1 MKKLNKFV
9 LKSLAL
15 LFAFSIAVSCGESKS
30 NQKVLF
36 DKIVSKA
43 GKTVSEID
51 KTASEIDKAVS
62 EANQS
67 SSKTSG
73 TSVAEGNYDGLEI
86 PVYTKGTLSETI
98 RKRYSYTVS
107 YNHEMKNPN
116 WVAWTISAEH
126 ASGKVQ
132 RMAFQDDEDMPGT
145 LSETIRKRY
154 SYTVSYNHE
163 MKNPNWV
170 AWTIS
175 AEHASGKVQRMAFQ
189 DDEDMPGP
197 KGYLSDYYN
206 SGYDRG
212 HMCPAADNKWSEKAM
227 EDCFLI
233 TNMCPQDN
241 GLNRGMWNSIEQQCR
256 SWAVKYGKVYVVC
269 GPIYLNQQHRKIGKN
284 KVVVPEAFF
293 KVVLRMGDYPQAI
306 GFICRNQSQKGR
318 KKTDFV
324 NSIDE
329 VERITGYDFFSK
341 LPDNIENKV
350 EAKADINEW

>member
-62 EANQS
+62 EINQAVSETNQS

-73 TSVAEGNYDGLEI
+73 TSVAEGNFDGLEI
-86 PVYTKGTLSETI
+86 PVYTRGTLSETI

-132 RMAFQDDEDMPGT
+132 RMAFQDDEDMP
-145 LSETIRKRY
+145 
-154 SYTVSYNHE
+154 
-163 MKNPNWV
+163 
-170 AWTIS
+170 
-175 AEHASGKVQRMAFQ
+175 
-189 DDEDMPGP
+189 DP

-269 GPIYLNQQHRKIGKN
+269 GPIYLNQQHRKIGRN

-350 EAKADINEW
+350 EAKADMNEW

>member
-62 EANQS
+62 EINQAVSEANQS
-67 SSKTSG
+67 SSKTGG

-86 PVYTKGTLSETI
+86 PVYT
-98 RKRYSYTVS
+98 R
-107 YNHEMKNPN
+107 
-116 WVAWTISAEH
+116 
-126 ASGKVQ
+126 
-132 RMAFQDDEDMPGT
+132 GT

-256 SWAVKYGKVYVVC
+256 SWAVKYGKVYVV
-269 GPIYLNQQHRKIGKN
+269 L
-284 KVVVPEAFF
+284 
-293 KVVLRMGDYPQAI
+293 
-306 GFICRNQSQKGR
+306 FI
-318 KKTDFV
+318 
-324 NSIDE
+324 
-329 VERITGYDFFSK
+329 
-341 LPDNIENKV
+341 
-350 EAKADINEW
+350 